1 MLTPLQYKEK
11 ELAAFDSFVKSVI
24 RNAGRNI
31 VHAEKRESSYILIDS
46 DTVGHALD
54 TYSIE
59 ENNFSKYIITDRN
72 GYSYDL
78 TDKSLYD
85 AILLLTEGQKEVL
98 IMEFWYG
105 MKLNEIAK
113 ELKITRRAVSSR
125 KKNAFDNI
133 RKNYQG
139 DYNGKN

>member
-72 GYSYDL
+72 GYSCDL